1 MKKCCC
7 NLVLLILLTIINIPL
22 PAASQEQVA
31 ETIYVQEEDMNGTL
45 VPGVQVTGQDA
56 AGSGFEGA
64 TDSNGTVVISG
75 LPGIWQFLFMKEGY
89 EPLNF
94 SGNVTETAEGVV
106 YLQKSCPSS
115 ENISQTIS
123 LTDQNSQ
130 VNQTRAD
137 SRSVEE
143 WYNLGIAL
151 QSEGKYAEAAQAF
164 DEAVKGDPKFAMAW
178 YNKYTAL
185 RKLGRNDE
193 AEAAL
198 SEAKNLSYDTSL

>member
-1 MKKCCC
+1 MKKCCR
-7 NLVLLILLTIINIPL
+7 NLVILILLTIINVSL

-31 ETIYVQEEDMNGTL
+31 ETVYVQEGDMNGTL
-45 VPGVQVTGQDA
+45 VPSVQVTGQDG

-94 SGNVTETAEGVV
+94 SSNVTETAEGVV
-106 YLQKSCPSS
+106 YLQKSCPSP
-115 ENISQTIS
+115 EDIAQTVSQ
-123 LTDQNSQ
+123 TDQNSQ
-130 VNQTRAD
+130 VNQTRTE

-151 QSEGKYAEAAQAF
+151 QNEGKYAEAAQAF
-164 DEAVKGDPKFAMAW
+164 DEAVKDDPKFTMAW

-193 AEAAL
+193 ADAAL

>member
-7 NLVLLILLTIINIPL
+7 NLVILILLTIINMPL

-45 VPGVQVTGQDA
+45 LPGVQVTGQDA

-75 LPGIWQFLFMKEGY
+75 LPGIWQFLFTKEGY

-94 SGNVTETAEGVV
+94 SSNVTETAEGVV
-106 YLQKSCPSS
+106 YLQRSS
-115 ENISQTIS
+115 PHQRISRRHISQTN
-123 LTDQNSQ
+123 QNSQ

-151 QSEGKYAEAAQAF
+151 QNEGKYVEAAQAF
-164 DEAVKGDPKFAMAW
+164 DEVVKSDPKFAMAW
-178 YNKYTAL
+178 YNKYIAL

-193 AEAAL
+193 ADVAL

>member
-1 MKKCCC
+1 MEKCCR
-7 NLVLLILLTIINIPL
+7 NLVILILLTIINMPL

-45 VPGVQVTGQDA
+45 VPDVQVIGQDA

-75 LPGIWQFLFMKEGY
+75 LPGIWQFLFVKEGY

-94 SGNVTETAEGVV
+94 SSNVTETAEGVV
-106 YLQKSCPSS
+106 YLQRYSPSS
-115 ENISQTIS
+115 ENISQTN
-123 LTDQNSQ
+123 QNSQ
-130 VNQTRAD
+130 ANQTRAD

-151 QSEGKYAEAAQAF
+151 QNVGKYAEAAQAF
-164 DEAVKGDPKFAMAW
+164 DEAVKGDPKFTMAW
-178 YNKYTAL
+178 YNKYIAL
-185 RKLGRNDE
+185 RKLGRNVE
-193 AEAAL
+193 ADAAL

>member
-1 MKKCCC
+1 MS
-7 NLVLLILLTIINIPL
+7 L

-45 VPGVQVTGQDA
+45 LPGVQVTGQDA
-56 AGSGFEGA
+56 AGFGFEGA

-94 SGNVTETAEGVV
+94 SSNVTETAEGVV

-115 ENISQTIS
+115 ENISQTN
-123 LTDQNSQ
+123 QNSQ

-143 WYNLGIAL
+143 WYSLGIAL
-151 QSEGKYAEAAQAF
+151 QNEGKYAEAAQAF
-164 DEAVKGDPKFAMAW
+164 DEVVKSDPKFAMAW
-178 YNKYTAL
+178 YNKYIAL
-185 RKLGRNDE
+185 SKLGRNDE
-193 AEAAL
+193 ADVAL